1 GLLAIGAALMMPAT
15 LAILRHVFTDAR
27 ERALAIGVWAAIA
40 SGGAA
45 LGPVVGGVLLEY
57 FWWGSVF
64 LINVPVVLALLW
76 PAWRLVP
83 AGQPA
88 AHRPWDLGA
97 AVLIMTALLGLVF
110 GLKEL
115 GKPAPGYGVA
125 MLAVA
130 VGAVAMTLFARR
142 QRGQAEP
149 MIDVGMF
156 RDAGFSRGVAVALIA
171 MLTLVGVELV
181 LSQRLQLVQG
191 MTPLQAALLLLPVP
205 LAAAAAGPLA

>member
-1 GLLAIGAALMMPAT
+1 MAYAPSATLLIVARGLLAIGAALMMPAT

-83 AGQPA
+83 AGSR
-88 AHRPWDLGA
+88 RPI
-97 AVLIMTALLGLVF
+97 V
-110 GLKEL
+110 
-115 GKPAPGYGVA
+115 PG
-125 MLAVA
+125 
-130 VGAVAMTLFARR
+130 TWAR
-142 QRGQAEP
+142 P
-149 MIDVGMF
+149 C
-156 RDAGFSRGVAVALIA
+156 
-171 MLTLVGVELV
+171 
-181 LSQRLQLVQG
+181 
-191 MTPLQAALLLLPVP
+191 
-205 LAAAAAGPLA
+205 